1 MNAHLIAVEP
11 RASELFIV
19 KNLPRLHLFNV
30 LKIIIKKFCKIFLYN
45 WMNYVNYGSGL
56 LEVDHR
62 YDFFIF
68 SLKVNEGTCVWT
80 STKSSTA
87 ADMTTRVRA

>member
-1 MNAHLIAVEP
+1 
-11 RASELFIV
+11 
-19 KNLPRLHLFNV
+19 
-30 LKIIIKKFCKIFLYN
+30 
-45 WMNYVNYGSGL
+45 MNYVNYGSGL